1 MALINSLMTWRMK
14 QRFHQIELFIRHPL
28 DIQKECLH
36 SILYDAKDTEWGKK
50 YSFNSIETIQ
60 DFQHRIPLQDYE
72 SMKADIH
79 RSMKGEQNIFW
90 HSTIKWFAKSSGTT
104 NDKSKFIP
112 VSVESLKD
120 CHYKAGKDMLSIYC
134 NQVED
139 THIFTGKSFTT
150 GGSNQIINDKNGFYQ
165 GDLSAILIDNLPMWV
180 HLFRAPEKEIAL
192 MGNWEEKIKKMA
204 ESTVNENITSLS
216 GVPSWSLVLF
226 EYMIEKY
233 KAKNMK
239 EIWPNME
246 LYMHGGIKF
255 NPYQKRFKEL
265 LPDINYLEIYNASEG
280 FFGIQFEL
288 GVSDFLLMLD
298 YGIFYEFIPL
308 EDYYENYKGKTLLLN
323 EIEINKSYVVVIT
336 TNAGLW
342 RYIIGDTIEFTS
354 VKPFRFKISGRTKFF
369 INAFGEELVLD
380 NTEKA
385 LEILQK
391 EKMSFEIAEYLVAP
405 VYLNNQQSGYHEWLI
420 EFNEVPENIEDF
432 ENELD
437 EILKKLNSDYDA
449 KRFNNLLLSNLKVK
463 VLSKDSFYK
472 WLKSKN
478 KLGGQNKVPK
488 LCNDRI
494 IADQILKISYDS

>member
-1 MALINSLMTWRMK
+1 MW
-14 QRFHQIELFIRHPL
+14 
-28 DIQKECLH
+28 
-36 SILYDAKDTEWGKK
+36 
-50 YSFNSIETIQ
+50 
-60 DFQHRIPLQDYE
+60 
-72 SMKADIH
+72 
-79 RSMKGEQNIFW
+79 
-90 HSTIKWFAKSSGTT
+90 
-104 NDKSKFIP
+104 
-112 VSVESLKD
+112 
-120 CHYKAGKDMLSIYC
+120 LS
-134 NQVED
+134 
-139 THIFTGKSFTT
+139 
-150 GGSNQIINDKNGFYQ
+150 
-165 GDLSAILIDNLPMWV
+165 
-180 HLFRAPEKEIAL
+180 LFRAPEKEIAL

-280 FFGIQFEL
+280 FFGIQYEL

-308 EDYYENYKGKTLLLN
+308 EDYHENYNGKTVLLN

-354 VKPFRFKISGRTKFF
+354 KQPYRFKISGRTKFY

-385 LEILQK
+385 LDILQK
-391 EKMSFEIAEYLVAP
+391 EQIQFEIAEYLVAP

-420 EFNEVPENIEDF
+420 EFHETPQNIEQF
-432 ENELD
+432 EIELD
-437 EILKKLNSDYDA
+437 KILRKLNSDYDA
-449 KRFNNLLLSNLKVK
+449 KRFNNLLLSNLKIK
-463 VLSKDSFYK
+463 VLPKDSFYK
-472 WLKSKN
+472 WLKSRN

-494 IADQILKISYDS
+494 IADEILKISHDS